1 MIDFADKL
9 PLFLHLISTIVGF
22 GAVLVID
29 VWGFLWVINKQK
41 LSQVMSVAK
50 VTQILIWVGFLGL
63 VLSGLFL
70 GAHYDKP
77 RTQLKIGLVILLGIN
92 GVYLEY
98 IKRWAKKLGDIKFVN
113 APIMFKLQIGMAT
126 IVSQV
131 GWWGSVLIGFLTAN
145 RIF

>member
-126 IVSQV
+126 IVSQI